1 MPATQT
7 EAMDT
12 QHLILKKK
20 KEEEEELH
28 NWYSDEAAAGRI

>member
-20 KEEEEELH
+20 EEEEELH
-28 NWYSDEAAAGRI
+28 NWYSDEATAGRI